1 MLKLSIEEIIK
12 RIEKGVAFEA
22 EAKDNSFR
30 IKINQYVPF
39 ICTAIHDGSRMRDEL
54 KLKSLHSDYERWYE
68 EDPSTGDFISSMP
81 IVLVGHDSRFEYDLN
96 RARNKAVMD
105 VAWGKKVW
113 RKSLTKAEKDRSLK
127 KHDNYYR
134 VTHAL
139 VSKIE
144 SLFEGCVVYD
154 IHSYNYKR
162 WDKKVPLFNLGTER
176 VDNEKFGEYV
186 EHFRCEL
193 EKIDIPDLKSGAEVN
208 GVFYGRG
215 YNLEFITK
223 NFDNTLVLATEVK
236 KVYCNE
242 ESGESYPVIVKGI
255 RDQLKTAIIN
265 NANFFAG
272 KKSNWEHI
280 KSSKLLSKNLEST
293 ILKIDRELF
302 SLTKDFELLN
312 FVNPININQEKKKF
326 FNSKGM
332 ENPDFVYRPVEINP
346 FELKR
351 KLHRLEVEKI
361 SDINIQHLYESV
373 INAYVDKVDVLGS
386 IGTDKF
392 LYNSLRYF
400 GEPHKQDI
408 QNAQF
413 LLHLPDIEEEQSKEP
428 LLGVDEAIKVFKESF
443 DDYGFEGKIEV
454 SKKMVAHA
462 MVLNQKK
469 KVVLKHDAQYRSKE
483 LNFLAHHEIGVHMV
497 TTMNSNLQPLKV
509 FNIGLPV
516 NTLTQEGL
524 AVLAE
529 FLSGNT
535 TLKRLKELGL
545 RVIALEMLCNGADFK
560 KTYRHLVNEY
570 HMDIDEAFYLVTRA
584 YRGGG
589 FTKDYLYLRGFK
601 EAYQFWKEGN
611 DLSPLLI
618 GKTSFEFYNTIVEM
632 IDRGLLNKPKY
643 ITKPFENPRTDLN
656 NPIFDYVIKGIK

>member
-208 GVFYGRG
+208 GVVYNGRLQLISYTFDDHRIG
-215 YNLEFITK
+215 FSRFFI
-223 NFDNTLVLATEVK
+223 
-236 KVYCNE
+236 
-242 ESGESYPVIVKGI
+242 
-255 RDQLKTAIIN
+255 AI
-265 NANFFAG
+265 
-272 KKSNWEHI
+272 
-280 KSSKLLSKNLEST
+280 
-293 ILKIDRELF
+293 D
-302 SLTKDFELLN
+302 
-312 FVNPININQEKKKF
+312 F
-326 FNSKGM
+326 FNFCG
-332 ENPDFVYRPVEINP
+332 
-346 FELKR
+346 
-351 KLHRLEVEKI
+351 
-361 SDINIQHLYESV
+361 
-373 INAYVDKVDVLGS
+373 
-386 IGTDKF
+386 
-392 LYNSLRYF
+392 
-400 GEPHKQDI
+400 
-408 QNAQF
+408 
-413 LLHLPDIEEEQSKEP
+413 
-428 LLGVDEAIKVFKESF
+428 
-443 DDYGFEGKIEV
+443 
-454 SKKMVAHA
+454 
-462 MVLNQKK
+462 
-469 KVVLKHDAQYRSKE
+469 
-483 LNFLAHHEIGVHMV
+483 
-497 TTMNSNLQPLKV
+497 
-509 FNIGLPV
+509 
-516 NTLTQEGL
+516 
-524 AVLAE
+524 
-529 FLSGNT
+529 
-535 TLKRLKELGL
+535 
-545 RVIALEMLCNGADFK
+545 
-560 KTYRHLVNEY
+560 
-570 HMDIDEAFYLVTRA
+570 
-584 YRGGG
+584 
-589 FTKDYLYLRGFK
+589 
-601 EAYQFWKEGN
+601 
-611 DLSPLLI
+611 
-618 GKTSFEFYNTIVEM
+618 
-632 IDRGLLNKPKY
+632 
-643 ITKPFENPRTDLN
+643 
-656 NPIFDYVIKGIK
+656 